1 MRPVALVL
9 ILLCALVLALQNSS
23 FAQNTGRGTTTV
35 KVFFGN
41 EKRNPNSDPCSLVYP
56 ATRVVPK
63 TQGVARAALE
73 QLFMGPTEKE
83 KAEGFHSWFTP
94 ASKSILKSVNIKNKT
109 AYVNLKADTFSILSG
124 NVSTSCGGSQFMS
137 EMETTLLQFPGIK
150 KSSSPLTASRRSFTS
165 FYKASA
171 HGNWNEGRDA
181 TGLISNRTGRAMNKC

>member
-9 ILLCALVLALQNSS
+9 ILLSALVSQNSS
-23 FAQNTGRGTTTV
+23 LAQNTTRATTTV

-41 EKRNPNSDPCSLVYP
+41 EKLNPNSDPCSLVYP
-56 ATRVVPK
+56 STRVVPK

-94 ASKSILKSVNIKNKT
+94 ASKSILKSVNVKNKT

-150 KSSSPLTASRRSFTS
+150 KVFFAIEGKPEE
-165 FYKASA
+165 FYEFLQGECPQELERGKRCD
-171 HGNWNEGRDA
+171 G
-181 TGLISNRTGRAMNKC
+181 SNFK